1 MRFALFHHSHIL
13 KHIPN
18 MAQKKEE
25 KFNLVQNR
33 MEESIVLKRKIQDE
47 LTEKIIELSELLAEC
62 IKNGGKLLLCGNGG
76 SAADA
81 QHFAGELVVRLSS
94 DYTRSALPAITLSS
108 NDYVLTACANDF
120 GFEQVF
126 SRQIEALGKPED
138 VLLCIS
144 TSGNSPNLITAAQ
157 KAKEKN
163 MKTVGLLGR
172 DGGKLKNLSDLSII
186 VPSSNTPR
194 IQETH
199 ICICHILCELIEK
212 ELFG

>member
-1 MRFALFHHSHIL
+1 MDAKTNEKVSLIQEEIRESVEL
-13 KHIPN
+13 KN
-18 MAQKKEE
+18 KVKEE
-25 KFNLVQNR
+25 LA
-33 MEESIVLKRKIQDE
+33 D
-47 LTEKIIELSELLAEC
+47 KIIEVAHALAKC
-62 IKNGGKLLLCGNGG
+62 IKDGGKILLCGNGG

-138 VLLCIS
+138 VLFCIS
-144 TSGNSPNLITAAQ
+144 TSGNSPNLIVAAE
-157 KAKEKN
+157 KAKEKK

-172 DGGKLKNLSDLSII
+172 DGGKLKDLSDFSII
-186 VPSSNTPR
+186 VPSNNTPR

-199 ICICHILCELIEK
+199 ICVCHILCELVEK
-212 ELFG
+212 ELFD

>member
-1 MRFALFHHSHIL
+1 MDGKANEKLNLIQKEIQESIEL
-13 KHIPN
+13 K
-18 MAQKKEE
+18 
-25 KFNLVQNR
+25 NLV
-33 MEESIVLKRKIQDE
+33 K
-47 LTEKIIELSELLAEC
+47 EKLSERIVEVAHALAEC

-81 QHFAGELVVRLSS
+81 QHFAGEMVVRLSS

-138 VLLCIS
+138 LLLCIS
-144 TSGNSPNLITAAQ
+144 TSGNSPNLITAAN
-157 KAKEKN
+157 KAKEKK

-172 DGGKLKNLSDLSII
+172 DGGKLKALSDLSII
-186 VPSSNTPR
+186 VPSNNTPR
-194 IQETH
+194 IQEIH
-199 ICICHILCELIEK
+199 LFICHILCELVEK

>member
-1 MRFALFHHSHIL
+1 MDTKTNEKVSLI
-13 KHIPN
+13 
-18 MAQKKEE
+18 QKEI
-25 KFNLVQNR
+25 Q
-33 MEESIVLKRKIQDE
+33 ESIELKNQVKER
-47 LTEKIIELSELLAEC
+47 LSEKIIEVAHALAEC

-94 DYTRSALPAITLSS
+94 DYTRSLSS

-138 VLLCIS
+138 LLLCIS
-144 TSGNSPNLITAAQ
+144 TSGNSPNLLVAAQ
-157 KAKEKN
+157 KAKEKK
-163 MKTVGLLGR
+163 MKTIGLLGR
-172 DGGKLKNLSDLSII
+172 DGGKLKSLSDLYII
-186 VPSSNTPR
+186 VPSNNTPR

-199 ICICHILCELIEK
+199 ICICHILCELVEK
-212 ELFG
+212 ELFD

>member
-1 MRFALFHHSHIL
+1 MDYQNIIDEL
-13 KHIPN
+13 K
-18 MAQKKEE
+18 QSLEGFFVVKKE
-25 KFNLVQNR
+25 FF
-33 MEESIVLKRKIQDE
+33 EEVIS
-47 LTEKIIELSELLAEC
+47 KIIESLKSDHKILVF
-62 IKNGGKLLLCGNGG
+62 GNGG
-76 SAADA
+76 SAAQS
-81 QHFAGELVVRLSS
+81 QHFTGELVNKFLEKR
-94 DYTRSALPAITLSS
+94 PAIRAISLTTDTSS
-108 NDYVLTACANDF
+108 LTSIANDTSF
-120 GFEQVF
+120 DFIF

-157 KAKEKN
+157 KAKEKK

-172 DGGKLKNLSDLSII
+172 DGGELKNLSDLSII

-199 ICICHILCELIEK
+199 ICICHILCELVEK

>member
-1 MRFALFHHSHIL
+1 
-13 KHIPN
+13 
-18 MAQKKEE
+18 MAQKTEE
-25 KFNLVQNR
+25 KLNSVQDQI
-33 MEESIVLKRKIQDE
+33 EESIVLKKKIKDE
-47 LTEKIIELSELLAEC
+47 LSGKIIKISEILAEC
-62 IKNGGKLLLCGNGG
+62 IKDEGKILLCGNGG

-144 TSGNSPNLITAAQ
+144 TSGNSPNLIEAVK
-157 KAKEKN
+157 KAKEKK
-163 MKTVGLLGR
+163 MKTIGLLGK
-172 DGGKLKNLSDLSII
+172 DGGRMAKLVDFSLV
-186 VPSSNTPR
+186 VPSQKTQR
-194 IQETH
+194 IQEAH
-199 ICICHILCELIEK
+199 ITICHILTSLIEK
-212 ELFG
+212 ALFD

>member
-1 MRFALFHHSHIL
+1 MKA
-13 KHIPN
+13 
-18 MAQKKEE
+18 EE
-25 KFNLVQNR
+25 KISLIQR
-33 MEESIVLKRKIQDE
+33 EIQASIDLKDRVKRE
-47 LTEKIIELSELLAEC
+47 LPEKIIEVAHALAEC
-62 IKNGGKLLLCGNGG
+62 IRNGGKILLCGNGG

-81 QHFAGELVVRLSS
+81 QHLAGELVVRLSS

-138 VLLCIS
+138 LLLCIS
-144 TSGNSPNLITAAQ
+144 TSGNSPNLIKAAE
-157 KAKEKN
+157 KAKEKK
-163 MKTVGLLGR
+163 MRTVGLLGK
-172 DGGKLKNLSDLSII
+172 DGGQLKGLSDLSIV
-186 VPSSNTPR
+186 VPSENTAR

>member
-1 MRFALFHHSHIL
+1 MDGKANEKLNLIQKEIQESIEL
-13 KHIPN
+13 K
-18 MAQKKEE
+18 
-25 KFNLVQNR
+25 NLV
-33 MEESIVLKRKIQDE
+33 K
-47 LTEKIIELSELLAEC
+47 EKLSERIVEVAHALAEC

-81 QHFAGELVVRLSS
+81 QHFAGEMVVRLSS

-138 VLLCIS
+138 LLICIS
-144 TSGNSPNLITAAQ
+144 TSGNSPNLITAAN
-157 KAKEKN
+157 KAKEKK

-172 DGGKLKNLSDLSII
+172 DGGQLRGLSDLSII
-186 VPSSNTPR
+186 VPSNNTPR
-194 IQETH
+194 IQEIH
-199 ICICHILCELIEK
+199 IFVCHILCELVEK

>member
-1 MRFALFHHSHIL
+1 
-13 KHIPN
+13 
-18 MAQKKEE
+18 MAQKTEE
-25 KFNLVQNR
+25 KFNLVQTQI
-33 MEESIVLKRKIQDE
+33 EESIVLKKKVKDE
-47 LTEKIIELSELLAEC
+47 LSEKIIEISEVLADC

-120 GFEQVF
+120 GFEQIF

-144 TSGNSPNLITAAQ
+144 TSGNSPNLIEAVK
-157 KAKEKN
+157 KAKEKK
-163 MKTVGLLGR
+163 MKTIGLLGK
-172 DGGKLKNLSDLSII
+172 DGGKMAKLADFSLV
-186 VPSSNTPR
+186 VPSQRTQR
-194 IQETH
+194 IQEVH
-199 ICICHILCELIEK
+199 ITICHILTSLIEK
-212 ELFG
+212 ALFD

>member
-1 MRFALFHHSHIL
+1 MDTKVNDKANLI
-13 KHIPN
+13 
-18 MAQKKEE
+18 KKEI
-25 KFNLVQNR
+25 
-33 MEESIVLKRKIQDE
+33 EESIDLKNRVKEE
-47 LTEKIIELSELLAEC
+47 LAGKIIEVAHALADC

-144 TSGNSPNLITAAQ
+144 TSGNSPNLLVAAE
-157 KAKEKN
+157 KAKEKK

-172 DGGKLKNLSDLSII
+172 DGGKLKDLSDLSII
-186 VPSSNTPR
+186 VPSNNTPR

-199 ICICHILCELIEK
+199 ICICHIVCELVEK

>member
-1 MRFALFHHSHIL
+1 MV
-13 KHIPN
+13 
-18 MAQKKEE
+18 QKTEE
-25 KFNLVQNR
+25 KFNLVQTQI
-33 MEESIVLKRKIQDE
+33 EESIILKKKVKDE
-47 LTEKIIELSELLAEC
+47 LSEKIIEISEILAEC
-62 IKNGGKLLLCGNGG
+62 IKDEGKILLCGNGG

-144 TSGNSPNLITAAQ
+144 TSGNSPNLIEAVK
-157 KAKEKN
+157 KAKEKK
-163 MKTVGLLGR
+163 MKTIGLLGK
-172 DGGKLKNLSDLSII
+172 DGGKMAKLVDFSLVI
-186 VPSSNTPR
+186 PSQQTQR
-194 IQETH
+194 IQEVH
-199 ICICHILCELIEK
+199 ITICHILTSLIEK
-212 ELFG
+212 ALFD

>member
-1 MRFALFHHSHIL
+1 MDAKTNEKVSLIQKEIQESVEL
-13 KHIPN
+13 KN
-18 MAQKKEE
+18 KVKE
-25 KFNLVQNR
+25 
-33 MEESIVLKRKIQDE
+33 
-47 LTEKIIELSELLAEC
+47 ELSERIIEVAHALVQC
-62 IKNGGKLLLCGNGG
+62 IKDGGKILLCGNGG

-138 VLLCIS
+138 VLFCIS
-144 TSGNSPNLITAAQ
+144 TSGNSPNLLVAAE
-157 KAKEKN
+157 KAKEKR
-163 MKTVGLLGR
+163 MKTVGLLGS
-172 DGGKLKNLSDLSII
+172 DGGKLKDLSDLSIV
-186 VPSSNTPR
+186 VPSTNTPR

-199 ICICHILCELIEK
+199 ICICHILCELVEK

>member
-1 MRFALFHHSHIL
+1 MET
-13 KHIPN
+13 
-18 MAQKKEE
+18 KE
-25 KFNLVQNR
+25 N
-33 MEESIVLKRKIQDE
+33 
-47 LTEKIIELSELLAEC
+47 EKISLIQKEIQESVDLKNKVKEELSEKIVEVSHALALC
-62 IKNGGKLLLCGNGG
+62 IKDGGKLLLCGNGG

-138 VLLCIS
+138 ILLCIS
-144 TSGNSPNLITAAQ
+144 TSGNSPNLLVAAE
-157 KAKEKN
+157 KAKKKK

-172 DGGKLKNLSDLSII
+172 DGGGLKNLSDLSII
-186 VPSSNTPR
+186 VPSDNTPR
-194 IQETH
+194 IQEIH
-199 ICICHILCELIEK
+199 IFICHIICELIEK

>member
-1 MRFALFHHSHIL
+1 MDAKTNEKVSLIQEEIQESIEL
-13 KHIPN
+13 KN
-18 MAQKKEE
+18 KVKEE
-25 KFNLVQNR
+25 
-33 MEESIVLKRKIQDE
+33 
-47 LTEKIIELSELLAEC
+47 LTGKIIEVAHALARC
-62 IKNGGKLLLCGNGG
+62 IKDGGKILLCGNGG

-138 VLLCIS
+138 VLFCIS
-144 TSGNSPNLITAAQ
+144 TSGNSPNLIVAAE
-157 KAKEKN
+157 KAKVKK

-172 DGGKLKNLSDLSII
+172 DGGKLKDLSDFRII
-186 VPSSNTPR
+186 VPSNNTPR

-199 ICICHILCELIEK
+199 ICICHILCELVEK
-212 ELFG
+212 ELFD

>member
-1 MRFALFHHSHIL
+1 MEPSTNEKVDLIQKEIQESVEL
-13 KHIPN
+13 KN
-18 MAQKKEE
+18 KVRE
-25 KFNLVQNR
+25 
-33 MEESIVLKRKIQDE
+33 
-47 LTEKIIELSELLAEC
+47 ELSERIIEVAHALVKC
-62 IKNGGKLLLCGNGG
+62 IKDGGKILLCGNGG

-138 VLLCIS
+138 VLFCIS
-144 TSGNSPNLITAAQ
+144 TSGNSPNLLVAAE
-157 KAKEKN
+157 KAKDKK
-163 MKTVGLLGR
+163 MKTVGLLGS
-172 DGGKLKNLSDLSII
+172 DGGKLKDLSDLSIV
-186 VPSSNTPR
+186 VPSVNTPR

-199 ICICHILCELIEK
+199 ICICHILCELVEK

>member
-1 MRFALFHHSHIL
+1 MKTQTNEKVSLIQKEIQEGVEL
-13 KHIPN
+13 KN
-18 MAQKKEE
+18 RVKEE
-25 KFNLVQNR
+25 L
-33 MEESIVLKRKIQDE
+33 S
-47 LTEKIIELSELLAEC
+47 EKIIEAAHALARC
-62 IKNGGKLLLCGNGG
+62 IKEGGKILLCGNGG

-138 VLLCIS
+138 VLMCIS
-144 TSGNSPNLITAAQ
+144 TSGNSANLIVAAQ
-157 KAKEKN
+157 KAREKG
-163 MKTVGLLGR
+163 MKMIGLLGR
-172 DGGKLKNLSDLSII
+172 DGGRLKDLSDFDIV
-186 VPSSNTPR
+186 VPSANTPR

-199 ICICHILCELIEK
+199 ICICHILCELVEK

>member
-1 MRFALFHHSHIL
+1 MDIKANEKVSLIEKGIRESVDL
-13 KHIPN
+13 KN
-18 MAQKKEE
+18 QVKE
-25 KFNLVQNR
+25 KLSLR
-33 MEESIVLKRKIQDE
+33 
-47 LTEKIIELSELLAEC
+47 IIEVARTIAEC
-62 IKNGGKLLLCGNGG
+62 IRGGGKLLLCGNGG

-108 NDYVLTACANDF
+108 NNFVLTACANDF

-138 VLLCIS
+138 VLMCIS
-144 TSGNSPNLITAAQ
+144 TSGNSPNLIQAVR
-157 KAKEKN
+157 KAKQKG

-172 DGGKLKNLSDLSII
+172 DGGELKKLSDLSII
-186 VPSSNTPR
+186 IPSYNTPR
-194 IQETH
+194 IQEIH
-199 ICICHILCELIEK
+199 IFVCHILCELVEK